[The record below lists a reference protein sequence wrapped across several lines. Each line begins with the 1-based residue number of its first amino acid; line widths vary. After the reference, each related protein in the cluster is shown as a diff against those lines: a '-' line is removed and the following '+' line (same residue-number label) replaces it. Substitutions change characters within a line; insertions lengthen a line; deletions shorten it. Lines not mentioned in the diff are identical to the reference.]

1 MAGKIEKIGSTDKP
15 DRLKIF
21 TQVAMKRI
29 RDYGL
34 PGLAVREPDYA
45 KLETAMK
52 GGKPTAFAIRFA
64 NEKFIAEASCGGTVL
79 TMAALDVAKEAD
91 HGKRR
96 EMIKAIHDRGD
107 LVSGA
112 DLAAWDKKNP
122 DPIKLAALKGDVE
135 NLKKQVENAGKGITR
150 AKNFNAMKDNERE
163 YLFRNWMNAKGY
175 GEYVDFLNEHKYGR
189 DAKDLVE
196 AYLAENATSKKLAIS
211 DATRKAA
218 VDAVAQNK
226 KPDLAK
232 AVKEPTEKV
241 DKLVPAYYD
250 DIAKKTKANLPALKK
265 LLAERVAALKA
276 MTGK

>member
-1 MAGKIEKIGSTDKP
+1 MAGKIEKFGSVDKP
-15 DRLKIF
+15 DRLKIVVQTF
-21 TQVAMKRI
+21 SKRI
-29 RDYGL
+29 KDYGL
-34 PGLAVREPDYA
+34 PGLVVREPEYA

-52 GGKPTAFAIRFA
+52 GGKATTFTIRFD

-79 TMAALDVAKEAD
+79 TMAALDTAKESD

-96 EMIKAIHDRGD
+96 DLIKAIHDRGD

-112 DLAAWDKKNP
+112 DLAAWDQKHP
-122 DPIKLAALKGDVE
+122 DPIKLASLKGEVE
-135 NLKKQVENAGKGITR
+135 NLKKQVENAGKGTTR

-163 YLFRNWMNAKGY
+163 SLFRNWMKSKGY

-189 DAKDLVE
+189 DGKALVE
-196 AYLAENATSKKLAIS
+196 AYLAENATAKKLAIS
-211 DATRKAA
+211 DATRKAV

-226 KPDLAK
+226 APDLAK
-232 AVKEPTEKV
+232 AVKELTEKV

-250 DIAKKTKANLPALKK
+250 DLAKRTKANLPALKK
-265 LLAERVAALKA
+265 LLAEKVAALKA